1 MAEFVLNENIFE
13 FDSKAYQQKERAAIG
28 TKVALHY
35 ACMYMD
41 EVKQTFLEMQSKK
54 PLIWLRQIDHIFFI
68 WAHGEQELER
78 FLKNLNNF
86 TPSLSFTHEASKN
99 CITFIDL
106 KVKLVD
112 QKNQKMTCI

>member
-54 PLIWLRQIDHIFFI
+54 PLIFFI
-68 WAHGEQELER
+68 WTHGEQELER

-112 QKNQKMTCI
+112 QKN